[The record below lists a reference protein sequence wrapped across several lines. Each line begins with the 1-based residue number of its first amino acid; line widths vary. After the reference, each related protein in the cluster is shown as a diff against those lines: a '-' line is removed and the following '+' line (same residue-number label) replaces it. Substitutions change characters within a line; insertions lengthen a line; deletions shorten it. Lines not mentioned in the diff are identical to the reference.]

1 MGVGELYG
9 LFACMVTRRSWKS
22 VTGGIGKSKMNESEK
37 DELRMY
43 ASSLIPQISEV
54 LARMPREML
63 LILKTNDL
71 MRNIEHKLGVFGSSD
86 GHIEVSLKLSG
97 VFAVI
102 LKKIYV
108 LDYWSFCRF
117 YRDSKNMYFRC
128 PDASSEVR
136 TILPFAVQIVYS
148 ENSKLDST
156 CIGRL

>member
-54 LARMPREML
+54 LSRMPREML

-86 GHIEVSLKLSG
+86 CHLEVRKVQTSSLET
-97 VFAVI
+97 VI
-102 LKKIYV
+102 I
-108 LDYWSFCRF
+108 
-117 YRDSKNMYFRC
+117 FRC
-128 PDASSEVR
+128 QDASFAALTKWPFDVR
-136 TILPFAVQIVYS
+136 TILLQNFGS
-148 ENSKLDST
+148 DSA
-156 CIGRL
+156 CIGRF